1 MSSSLEIK
9 YEMQAYD
16 RKDRAYYDNFTDED
30 RKKFSTYLMLKYG
43 ANVGESRSLN
53 DEENTYVQAYYLCH
67 TNEKVNKHF
76 FELGS
81 KHTKLQWLT
90 CTTVSPQ
97 MGAQFHY
104 WLNAKKKEGD
114 NKSQKFL
121 AKLYPNMKSD
131 EIDLMARINDKRDI
145 ADMARNLG
153 LDDKSIKAEL

>member
-16 RKDRAYYDNFTDED
+16 RKDRAYYDNFTDDD

-43 ANVGESRSLN
+43 ANVSGGKDL
-53 DEENTYVQAYYLCH
+53 QAYYLMA
-67 TNEKVNKHF
+67 TNERVNKHF

-90 CTTVSPQ
+90 CTTVSPG
-97 MGAQFHY
+97 MGNQYHY
-104 WLNAKKKEGD
+104 WLAAKKKEGD

-121 AKLYPNMKSD
+121 AKLYPTMKSD
-131 EIDLMARINDKRDI
+131 EIALLAKINDAKEIKKIAQTMGIEDKDI
-145 ADMARNLG
+145 KKELG
-153 LDDKSIKAEL
+153 

>member
-1 MSSSLEIK
+1 VSNPDPLYIGN
-9 YEMQAYD
+9 EMAAYD
-16 RKDRAYYDNFTDED
+16 RKDRAYYDKFTDED

-43 ANVGESRSLN
+43 ANVSGN
-53 DEENTYVQAYYLCH
+53 ADMQAYYLMA
-67 TNEKVNKHF
+67 TNERVNKHF
-76 FELGS
+76 FEINR
-81 KHTKLQWLT
+81 HTKLQWLT

-97 MGAQFHY
+97 MGNQFHY
-104 WLNAKKKEGD
+104 WLKGKKKEGD

-121 AKLYPNMKSD
+121 AKLYPTMKSD